1 MNLNKVSVPSI
12 YLSSSDFKFFHDW
25 FINALTKVHY
35 DTEHFLDL
43 YDPLKCPAELL
54 WMLADTM
61 GFKFDDRVPIAFNRL
76 ILLYFMSMI
85 RNRGSRDGVAL
96 AAEVNLA
103 QFHVLA
109 DGEQNDILYNRLEDP
124 SIPVNSVYVEPNVA
138 DGYID
143 IVYFSTDTPVDSCIE
158 YVRPLG
164 MYCFQH
170 AGVKYDGRIKISI
183 DARLTNTSDIGISI
197 GPTHIGHYSRA
208 DYASLQKQ
216 RVGTP
221 SPEADPSDTRSPVYY
236 RNSRYE
242 STGSAQINP
251 GLRALYSL
259 QLCNNEHIVQS
270 LLDPIFGLGFDP
282 QVETVY
288 TDGYVLPEFQPG
300 KKPYNLRYDKAREE
314 AAGTDVWTADSGTQL
329 NPVPKVNPPMF
340 QVGEA
345 IPMTSD
351 NTKYTA
357 IDEHGNIIVVD
368 STNP

>member
-1 MNLNKVSVPSI
+1 MNLQNVSVPAI

-25 FINALTKVHY
+25 FVNSLTKLHY
-35 DTEHFLDL
+35 DTEHFMDL

-85 RNRGSRDGVAL
+85 RNRGSRDGVTL

-109 DGEQNDILYNRLEDP
+109 DGEQNDILYNRLEDA

-138 DGYID
+138 EGYIE
-143 IVYFSTDTPVDSCIE
+143 IIYFSTDTPVDSCIE
-158 YVRPLG
+158 YVRPVG

-170 AGVKYDGRIKISI
+170 AGVQYDGRTKISV
-183 DARLTNTSDIGISI
+183 DARLTNMEDLGISL
-197 GPTHIGHYSRA
+197 GPTHVGHYTRA

-216 RVGTP
+216 RVGAGPGP
-221 SPEADPSDTRSPVYY
+221 SADPTHTRSPVYY

-242 STGSAQINP
+242 STTNPTINP

-259 QLCNNEHIVQS
+259 QLCNNEHIVQT
-270 LLDPIFGLGFDP
+270 LLDPIFGIGFDP

-288 TDGYVLPEFQPG
+288 ADGYVLPEYQPN
-300 KKPYNLRYDKAREE
+300 KPSYNLRYDKAREE
-314 AAGTDVWTADSGTQL
+314 AAGADVWTADSGTQL

-340 QVGEA
+340 QIGEA
-345 IPMTSD
+345 IPMDDS
-351 NTKYTA
+351 NTKYTE
-357 IDEHGNIIVVD
+357 IDNNGNIVVN
-368 STNP
+368 TP